1 MMSDLPELKDY
12 LLSQD
17 RSKHTI
23 NSYLSDV
30 SLFKRWYEHT
40 NKRVLTPDKLLPEDI
55 HRYIHY
61 LKENKKAAAS
71 TINRRLAALR
81 AYTSWALEN
90 GRVDRDPLL
99 GVKGL
104 EEQKAPPRFLQPEE
118 QANLIAQID
127 ERLLDARTEAA
138 KRQAMRD
145 RAIVYVLMHTGL
157 RVSEL
162 CALQLGD
169 IEINANRGNLSV
181 RPNRHGLPRNVP
193 LNRDTRQALK
203 DWLNIRPQVDTSAVF
218 VGKHGDPAS
227 PLLVQRLL
235 AKLGRRACLEVTPFT
250 LRHTF
255 AKNLIDQ
262 EVGLE
267 KVAMLLGHS
276 SLNTI
281 MAYTNPEQ
289 VDMAWAVEAL
299 VN

>member
-1 MMSDLPELKDY
+1 MNEFPELKNY
-12 LLSQD
+12 LLSQN

-40 NKRVLTPDKLLPEDI
+40 NKETLSPEGLLPEDI
-55 HRYIHY
+55 YHYIHH
-61 LKENKKAAAS
+61 LKEVKKAAPS

-81 AYTSWALEN
+81 AYTAWALET
-90 GRVDRDPLL
+90 GLTDRDPLS
-99 GVKGL
+99 GIKNL
-104 EEQKAPPRFLQPEE
+104 EDQKSPPRVLGPEE
-118 QANLIAQID
+118 QDSLITQVEEQLSEAH
-127 ERLLDARTEAA
+127 TEAA
-138 KRQAMRD
+138 KRQAFRD

-162 CALQLGD
+162 CALELSD
-169 IEINANRGNLSV
+169 IEINNGQVKLCIQ
-181 RPNRHGLPRNVP
+181 PNRQGQPRQLPI
-193 LNRDTRQALK
+193 NRDTRQALK
-203 DWLNIRPQVDTSAVF
+203 DWLKARPRVNTQAVF
-218 VGKHGDPAS
+218 VGKHGEAAS

-235 AKLGRRACLEVTPFT
+235 AKLGRKASLDVTPFT

-262 EVGLE
+262 EVSLK

-281 MAYTNPEQ
+281 MAYTSSEQ

>member
-1 MMSDLPELKDY
+1 MSDFHELKDY

-17 RSKHTI
+17 RSIHTI

-40 NKRVLTPDKLLPEDI
+40 NKRALTPDRLLPEDV
-55 HRYIHY
+55 HCYIHH
-61 LKENKKAAAS
+61 LKEGKKAAAS

-81 AYTSWALEN
+81 AYTAWAL
-90 GRVDRDPLL
+90 GTGLADRDPLF

-104 EEQKAPPRFLQPEE
+104 EDQKAPPRFLQPDE
-118 QANLIAQID
+118 QTTLIAQVD

-138 KRQAMRD
+138 KRQAVRD

-162 CALQLGD
+162 CALELSD
-169 IEINANRGNLSV
+169 IEINANRGMV
-181 RPNRHGLPRNVP
+181 CIRPNRQGHPRSVP
-193 LNRDTRQALK
+193 LNRDTRRALK
-203 DWLNIRPQVDTSAVF
+203 DWLNARPQVDTPAVF
-218 VGKHGDPAS
+218 VGKHSEAAS

-262 EVGLE
+262 EVSLE

-281 MAYTNPEQ
+281 MAYTRPEQ